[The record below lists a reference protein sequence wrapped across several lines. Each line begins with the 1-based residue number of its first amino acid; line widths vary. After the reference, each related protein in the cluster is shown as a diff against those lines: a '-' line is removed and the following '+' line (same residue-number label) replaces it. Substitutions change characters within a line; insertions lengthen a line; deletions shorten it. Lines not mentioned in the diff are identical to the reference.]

1 MIGNN
6 NVPFVRIAFL
16 VHLLMWWNTAANDLD
31 AAAISKKAE
40 NRAVAAT
47 VRIYVK
53 QYSWQ
58 DYTFSGSGFF
68 VKPHLIATNFH
79 VIGDKD
85 NSRVMPYIAYRHS
98 TRDRFHTVKPV
109 KVNDVKRDLA
119 VLEVSRSRVKP
130 LTLGGSETV
139 ERLDKVYVVGF
150 ARGLDCGITS
160 GEINNAKQWFGEV
173 EYIRFDAAVSPG
185 NSGGPVLNTQGHVIG
200 VATWKFKSRIQIKP
214 EDIEVDVSQ
223 ALNFG
228 IPSNH
233 LRSLLY
239 RHGVP
244 IPPKPKRKAVNR
256 ETERKNEEKA
266 KADAEIAKAK
276 AEAERAKAD
285 AEKAKAEKAKAEA
298 KKAEAEAKKA
308 EAERAKAEAESAKTE
323 KAKAGE
329 PKAHLTERLK
339 AATVHIF
346 GRDRNGNEGRLG
358 SGFYVHKDQV
368 ATDFHV
374 VDGSTLKGV
383 KPVGQGTQSR

>member
-79 VIGDKD
+79 VIVDKD

-98 TRDRFHTVKPV
+98 TNRFHTVKPV

-150 ARGLDCGITS
+150 QGDLIVGLHRAKSTMPNNGLGKSNTFGLTQQCLPGTVAVRCLIHRAMLSALPRG
-160 GEINNAKQWFGEV
+160 N
-173 EYIRFDAAVSPG
+173 
-185 NSGGPVLNTQGHVIG
+185 
-200 VATWKFKSRIQIKP
+200 KSRIQIKP
-214 EDIEVDVSQ
+214 E
-223 ALNFG
+223 A
-228 IPSNH
+228 
-233 LRSLLY
+233 
-239 RHGVP
+239 RH
-244 IPPKPKRKAVNR
+244 
-256 ETERKNEEKA
+256 
-266 KADAEIAKAK
+266 
-276 AEAERAKAD
+276 
-285 AEKAKAEKAKAEA
+285 
-298 KKAEAEAKKA
+298 
-308 EAERAKAEAESAKTE
+308 
-323 KAKAGE
+323 
-329 PKAHLTERLK
+329 
-339 AATVHIF
+339 
-346 GRDRNGNEGRLG
+346 
-358 SGFYVHKDQV
+358 
-368 ATDFHV
+368 
-374 VDGSTLKGV
+374 
-383 KPVGQGTQSR
+383 